1 MQSLALLTIFFHWAC
16 CCVSAS
22 MNLFVL
28 SVLLEWHCSRLSSL
42 LSEVFCSN
50 RFHAIK
56 KQNKNPKA
64 LCGLFKCSRFAK
76 PRVERIT
83 TYFFRLIDGSNKQG
97 GSWHLPAAKIVD
109 LFLFAVILPHI
120 HASLKLDRWLYAC
133 CFFTSKILCRKCI
146 V

>member
-1 MQSLALLTIFFHWAC
+1 MQSLVLLTIFSTEHVVVFLLVWTCLFWVC
-16 CCVSAS
+16 CWSDV
-22 MNLFVL
+22 VL
-28 SVLLEWHCSRLSSL
+28 VYHHCCLKCFAQIDFTQL
-42 LSEVFCSN
+42 
-50 RFHAIK
+50 K
-56 KQNKNPKA
+56 NKTKTPKA

-76 PRVERIT
+76 PRVEGIT